1 MNISQTPIHNV
12 LMITPRVYNN
22 SRGYFFESYREDLLA
37 RHGITTQFI
46 QDNQSFSVSKGVV
59 RGMHF
64 QRTPHAQTKLVRV
77 LRGSVYDVVVD
88 VRKDSPTYK
97 KWYGEVLSAENKRML
112 YIPHGCA
119 HGFMVLEPDTEVYY
133 KVDAYY
139 NRDSECG
146 FAWNDN
152 QIGIQWP
159 EMSSEILL
167 SEKDRALRSFAEIE
181 NSL

>member
-1 MNISQTPIHNV
+1 
-12 LMITPRVYNN
+12 
-22 SRGYFFESYREDLLA
+22 
-37 RHGITTQFI
+37 
-46 QDNQSFSVSKGVV
+46 
-59 RGMHF
+59 MHF
-64 QRTPHAQTKLVRV
+64 QRTPHAQAKLVRV

-97 KWYGEVLSAENKRML
+97 KWYGEILSAENKRML
-112 YIPHGCA
+112 YVPHGCA

-159 EMSSEILL
+159 DMPSEILL
-167 SEKDRALRSFAEIE
+167 SEKDRALRPFTEIE
-181 NSL
+181 SSL

>member
-1 MNISQTPIHNV
+1 
-12 LMITPRVYNN
+12 MITPRVYDD